1 MGLRSGLQAIG
12 FLLFIS
18 VTSVTIAQETE
29 IYTNELKH
37 YRRGLELYDKEKFS
51 AAFNAF
57 ELALEDMQEPSGMA
71 YEEATYHKALCAL
84 HLFNRDAEYLL
95 KEFIKHYPE
104 SPRVKNAYF
113 QLGRYNYRQKQWEEV
128 VLYLSEIDPYDLTP
142 EERAE
147 YYFKKGYA
155 QFREENYTEAKRDLY
170 QLIDV
175 PGTYH
180 APANYYYGHIA
191 YEDGN
196 YETALKSFTKLKTDE
211 KFKPVVPYYITQ
223 IYYHQERYDSLI
235 SYGTPLLEQ
244 DKIKRKPEI
253 ARLVGESYFNKK
265 QYSEAIPHLEYYA
278 KESSAKTRED
288 DYQLGYAYYK
298 AGEPVKAI
306 ATLKKT
312 TYTADSLAQSANY
325 LIAESY
331 MDAGDKRSALSAYQ
345 NTYSLDFDKKLS
357 EESLFNYAKLSYE
370 LEFDPYNKA
379 IDAFIKYLET
389 YPNALRSEQAYEYL
403 INIYL
408 NTKNYSAAI
417 ASLETTMSMDKRF
430 KKVYQQLVYNLAVEQ
445 FASGQYYNS
454 IETFDQSLTRPEDKT
469 LAALANYWKAD
480 AYYRERIFHKAIQ
493 AYQDFMY
500 EPRAILLPEFYLAH
514 YGTAYSYFQKKDY
527 AQAASWFRKFL
538 AYKEADSLRTND
550 ALIRTGDCYFIQKEY
565 LVALEYYRQAI
576 DLGVRDTDYAL
587 YQFALASGVVKRDD
601 DKLAALQRMEK
612 EYPESDF
619 IDAALYELGR
629 TYVAQN
635 KTNDALSYM
644 NRVVENHP
652 NSSYKRKAMVSTGLI
667 YYNMDRNDE
676 ALTIFKKV
684 VEENP
689 NYSDSKEALRG
700 IQNIFKESGDVS
712 GYESYI
718 STLAFM
724 NISDGSLDSL
734 NYESTELRYM
744 AGNCSEAISGFQR
757 YLSKFDQPI
766 FYLNAS
772 FYLAQCLYKSGNFPE
787 ALNYYTNVLRRP
799 TSKFTEPALVKA
811 SYINFITNQFEVAA
825 SQYERLYE
833 LANYPENKE
842 RAIIGLMQSYY
853 EYGAIL
859 KADSVAYMVE
869 NINSLDERLV
879 AQSGFIH
886 ALALLEQEKSDTA
899 RALFMQLA
907 DSSQSEFAAHGLYLT
922 AQSLYEEGLQD
933 SAETVIFKLV
943 NFTPTYDTF
952 LAKGLILLSDV
963 YLAKDDPFQAKA
975 TLESIIENYTG
986 DDALKKEAEEK
997 LNNLLEENSPPEPEP
1012 EPDMEI
1018 DMGIDELD
1026 YDALFEE
1033 ELPIEEPNQNNE

>member
-1 MGLRSGLQAIG
+1 MRLQSGLQAIG
-12 FLLFIS
+12 FLLYIS
-18 VTSVTIAQETE
+18 VSFSVIAQETE
-29 IYTNELKH
+29 VYTNELKH
-37 YRRGLELYDKEKFS
+37 YRKGLELYDKEKYS
-51 AAFNAF
+51 AAYNSF
-57 ELALEDMQEPSGMA
+57 EQALADMKEPSGMA
-71 YEEATYHKALCAL
+71 YEEATYYKALCAL
-84 HLFNRDAEYLL
+84 QLFNRDAEYLL
-95 KEFIKHYPE
+95 KEFVKHYPE
-104 SPRVKNAYF
+104 SPRIKNAFF
-113 QLGRYNYRQKQWEEV
+113 QLGRYNYRQKQWDEV

-142 EERAE
+142 EERSE
-147 YYFKKGYA
+147 YYFKQGYA
-155 QFREENYTEAKRDLY
+155 QFREEEYTEAKRNLY
-170 QLIDV
+170 RLIDI

-196 YETALKSFTKLKTDE
+196 YETALKSFAKLKSDK

-235 SYGTPLLEQ
+235 NYGLPLLEQ

-253 ARLVGESYFNKK
+253 ARLVGESYFNKGMYK
-265 QYSEAIPHLEYYA
+265 EAVPHLEFYG
-278 KESSAKTRED
+278 KESPAKTRED

-298 AGEPVKAI
+298 SGDPVNAV

-312 TYTADSLAQSANY
+312 TYTNDSLAQSANY

-331 MDAGDKRSALSAYQ
+331 MDAGDKRAALAAYQ
-345 NTYSLDFDKKLS
+345 NTYSLDFDKMLS

-389 YPNALRSEQAYEYL
+389 YPNALRSEKAYEYL

-408 NTKNYSAAI
+408 NSKNYRAAI
-417 ASLETTMSMDKRF
+417 ASLETTMNMDARF

-445 FASGQYYNS
+445 FSGGQHYTS
-454 IETFDQSLTRPEDKT
+454 IATFNKSLTEPEDKT

-480 AYYRERIFHKAIQ
+480 AYYRERIFHKAIE
-493 AYQDFMY
+493 AYKEFMY

-514 YGTAYSYFQKKDY
+514 YGTAYSYFQKRDY
-527 AQAASWFRKFL
+527 AKSASWFRKFL

-576 DLGVRDTDYAL
+576 DLGYRDTDYAL
-587 YQFALASGVVKRDD
+587 YQFALASGVVKRDE

-612 EYPESDF
+612 EYPNSGF

-635 KTNDALSYM
+635 RTTDALEYM
-644 NRVVENHP
+644 NRVIDNHP
-652 NSSYKRKAMVSTGLI
+652 NSSYKRRAMVSTGLI

-676 ALTIFKKV
+676 ALTIFEKV

-689 NYSDSKEALRG
+689 NYADSKEALRG
-700 IQNIFKESGDVS
+700 IQNIYKESGDVS

-734 NYESTELRYM
+734 NYESTELQYM
-744 AGNCSEAISGFQR
+744 AGNCSEAITGFQR
-757 YLSKFDQPI
+757 YLGKFDQPI

-799 TSKFTEPALVKA
+799 TSKFTEPALEKA
-811 SYINFITNQFEVAA
+811 SYINFITNQFDVAA
-825 SQYERLYE
+825 KQYARLYD

-853 EYGAIL
+853 EYGSYQ
-859 KADSVAYMVE
+859 KADSVAHLVDQLTA
-869 NINSLDERLV
+869 LDERLLD
-879 AQSGFIH
+879 QSSFIH
-886 ALALLEQEKSDTA
+886 AIAMLEVGKADSA
-899 RALFMQLA
+899 RNLFMQLA
-907 DSSQSEFAAHGLYLT
+907 DSSKSEYAAHGLYLT
-922 AQSLYEEGLQD
+922 AESLYEEDLLD
-933 SAETVIFKLV
+933 SSETVIFQLV
-943 NFTPTYDTF
+943 NFTPTYDTY

-986 DDALKKEAEEK
+986 DDALKREAEDK
-997 LNNLLEENSPPEPEP
+997 LQRLLNENSPPEPQP
-1012 EPDMEI
+1012 EEDLEI
-1018 DMGIDELD
+1018 DMGVDELD

-1033 ELPIEEPNQNNE
+1033 ELPVEEPNQNNE